1 MLSPIYQEILCRVLV
16 LVLHLLVSN
25 SRLDKQEGC
34 KWSNFGTFIL
44 TKTTRNVQ
52 GKISRSVNVVLLNNN
67 NQSINRPINWSI
79 NQMMINK

>member
-1 MLSPIYQEILCRVLV
+1 MLSPIYQEILCRVLVV

-52 GKISRSVNVVLLNNN
+52 GKIRKSVNVVLLNNN
-67 NQSINRPINWSI
+67 NQSIE
-79 NQMMINK
+79 

>member
-1 MLSPIYQEILCRVLV
+1 MLPPIYQEILSRVLV
-16 LVLHLLVSN
+16 HVLHLLVSN

-67 NQSINRPINWSI
+67 NQSNDRPINWSI
-79 NQMMINK
+79 NRMMINK

>member
-1 MLSPIYQEILCRVLV
+1 MLSPIYQEILSRVLV